1 MSYPGFKLAIWLDEM
16 KLPFDEGLATAKRIG
31 AEYVWFSEL
40 PGETPIASMS
50 DAQVDEM
57 GERVARHRLKL
68 FQICAANPF
77 HYIRLADLEPE
88 TFQTDPNFR
97 KDFDA
102 LVRSMQIARRLGV
115 RAVLA
120 YGLSWPGEWSH
131 RNRSW
136 PQSPTWPMRWATRG
150 GIIADDDMDKLVSIF
165 TRVLEQAEKADVDVV
180 LGMRPFHHM
189 STTTNFRL
197 LAERLESRRFKV
209 QWSPSDCMLS
219 AESDVAT
226 AGFMNVRPY
235 LHGLHLK
242 DVRVVDGPKGQ
253 YEWQPLG
260 DGDLDYVTLIRRLC
274 DHSGDVYFGVATHFL
289 PPRKSV
295 AEAMEINFS
304 NIQSLISQATDTKPE
319 RKV

>member
-57 GERVARHRLKL
+57 GERVARHGLKL

-120 YGLSWPGEWSH
+120 YGLSWPGAIGRGHNH
-131 RNRSW
+131 RLGRCGGRHEAASSPMTTWTSLSPYSPACWNRRKR
-136 PQSPTWPMRWATRG
+136 M
-150 GIIADDDMDKLVSIF
+150 
-165 TRVLEQAEKADVDVV
+165 
-180 LGMRPFHHM
+180 M
-189 STTTNFRL
+189 ST
-197 LAERLESRRFKV
+197 
-209 QWSPSDCMLS
+209 LS
-219 AESDVAT
+219 WV
-226 AGFMNVRPY
+226 
-235 LHGLHLK
+235 
-242 DVRVVDGPKGQ
+242 
-253 YEWQPLG
+253 
-260 DGDLDYVTLIRRLC
+260 
-274 DHSGDVYFGVATHFL
+274 
-289 PPRKSV
+289 
-295 AEAMEINFS
+295 
-304 NIQSLISQATDTKPE
+304 
-319 RKV
+319 